1 MQAKGA
7 GIQARAEKD
16 NLGGALL
23 KGCAPQ
29 EVVEET
35 SSYDHRLKGFCGA

>member
-16 NLGGALL
+16 NLGRALL
-23 KGCAPQ
+23 KGCATQ

-35 SSYDHRLKGFCGA
+35 SSYDHGLKESCGT